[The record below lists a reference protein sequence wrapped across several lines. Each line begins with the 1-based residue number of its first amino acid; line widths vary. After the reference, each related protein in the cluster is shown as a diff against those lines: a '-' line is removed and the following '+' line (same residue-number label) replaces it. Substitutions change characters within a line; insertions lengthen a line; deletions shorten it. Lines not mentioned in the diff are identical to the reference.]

1 MGFAYT
7 PWRGALVDADDDNDA
22 VSGKSGLSDA
32 WSLLVHVTLRGDNSV
47 RGNPGANQR
56 GLGQGLVC

>member
-22 VSGKSGLSDA
+22 ASGKSGLSDA
-32 WSLLVHVTLRGDNSV
+32 WSLLIHVTVRGDNSA

-56 GLGQGLVC
+56 